1 MTTTSRH
8 AAARAALLLFTGA
21 ALSAC
26 AGTKESLA
34 SLEARDTDLQD
45 QVTALERSLDAAY
58 DREKSLADRLRRAEE
73 GVAILQARLAE
84 MAAERERS
92 AAAGR
97 PSQSAAA
104 PAMPRSFEAADAYA
118 VAWERHQARD
128 YEAAVAAFSEIVEKA
143 PAHSLADNA
152 RYWTGEA
159 YYGLGRYRQALAA
172 FTDVLAYD
180 TTEKDDDAQLMIGRT
195 YMALGELTQART
207 AFERLLKVYPDSE
220 YVAAARK
227 DLNYLGA
234 R

>member
-1 MTTTSRH
+1 MTTSSRH

-21 ALSAC
+21 ALCAC

-34 SLEARDTDLQD
+34 SLEARDSDLQD

-73 GVAILQARLAE
+73 GVAILQARLTE
-84 MAAERERS
+84 MAAERERP

-97 PSQSAAA
+97 PPQSAAA
-104 PAMPRSFEAADAYA
+104 PTPRAFEAADAYA
-118 VAWERHQARD
+118 AAWERHQARD

-172 FTDVLAYD
+172 FTDVLAYE

-207 AFERLLKVYPDSE
+207 AFERLLEVYPDSE